1 MPSSLSNLKNI
12 CIMKPL
18 YESIDRAASN
28 KGQAASIKK
37 HLAAVGINDWED
49 VTKSN
54 LYALRDHLNDKMA
67 PNTTKTIL
75 ASLKAILHRYED
87 ETELP
92 KGWEGIVTAKG
103 EKPQKTYLTV
113 KEIEQF
119 SKVEPRNDIER
130 YVKACF
136 LVSCWTG
143 MRVSDAKRITPE
155 NIKDGTLSYVSE
167 KTGILS
173 VIPAKPGL
181 WDQIRIIQ
189 EREGDMYLATY
200 NDAVRRLARR
210 AGINEKVKIHKAGR
224 TLTVE
229 KWEALSSH
237 SGRVSIATCL
247 ADAGVS
253 LIDTCR
259 VLGHTSTVMTE
270 RYVVKTRPELSAK
283 AMRFF
288 A

>member
-1 MPSSLSNLKNI
+1 MRT
-12 CIMKPL
+12 L
-18 YESIDRAASN
+18 YESIERAASN
-28 KGQAASIKK
+28 KGQAASVRK
-37 HLAAVGINDWED
+37 HLAIVGITDWKD
-49 VTKSN
+49 LTKAN
-54 LYALRDHLNDKMA
+54 LFEFRDHLADTVA

-75 ASLKAILHRYED
+75 ASLKAILRRYEED
-87 ETELP
+87 VELP
-92 KGWEGIVTAKG
+92 REWETILRAKG
-103 EKPQKTYLTV
+103 EKPMKTYLTQA
-113 KEIEQF
+113 EIERF
-119 SKVEPRNDIER
+119 AAVETKGEVER

-143 MRVSDAKRITPE
+143 MRVSDARRITAE
-155 NIKDGTLSYVSE
+155 NIKEGTLSYVSE
-167 KTGILS
+167 KTGVLS

-181 WDQIRIIQ
+181 WEQIRIVQ
-189 EREGDMYLATY
+189 EREGEMYLATY
-200 NDAVRRLARR
+200 NDAVRRLAKR
-210 AGINEKVKIHKAGR
+210 AGINERVKIHKAGR
-224 TLTVE
+224 TETVE
-229 KWEALSSH
+229 KWQALSSH

-259 VLGHTSTVMTE
+259 VLGHTSTTMTE

>member
-1 MPSSLSNLKNI
+1 
-12 CIMKPL
+12 MKTL

-28 KGQAASIKK
+28 KGQAASVKK
-37 HLAAVGINDWED
+37 HLAAVGINDWD
-49 VTKSN
+49 DMTKSN
-54 LYALRDHLNDKMA
+54 LYELRDHLNESVA
-67 PNTTKTIL
+67 PNTAKTIM
-75 ASLKAILHRYED
+75 ASLKSILHRYE
-87 ETELP
+87 EEVELP
-92 KGWEGIVTAKG
+92 KGWEGIVTARG
-103 EKPQKTYLTV
+103 EKPQKTYLTQ
-113 KEIEQF
+113 KEIASFADVQT
-119 SKVEPRNDIER
+119 RNDIER

-143 MRVSDAKRITPE
+143 MRVSDARKITEE

-181 WDQIRIIQ
+181 WELIQ
-189 EREGDMYLATY
+189 VVKERKEEMYLATY

-210 AGINEKVKIHKAGR
+210 AGINEPVKIHKAGC
-224 TLTVE
+224 TETMP
-229 KWEALSSH
+229 KWKALSSH

-259 VLGHTSTVMTE
+259 VLGHTSTSMTE
-270 RYVVKTRPELSAK
+270 RYVVKTKPELSAK
-283 AMRFF
+283 AMKFF

>member
-1 MPSSLSNLKNI
+1 MRT
-12 CIMKPL
+12 L
-18 YESIDRAASN
+18 YESIDKAASN
-28 KGQAASIKK
+28 KGQAASVKK
-37 HLAAVGINDWED
+37 HLAAVGIAEWGDL
-49 VTKSN
+49 TRAN
-54 LYALRDHLNDKMA
+54 LYDLRDHLTDTVA
-67 PNTTKTIL
+67 PNTAKTVL
-75 ASLKAILHRYED
+75 ASLKAILRRYEED
-87 ETELP
+87 VELP
-92 KGWEGIVTAKG
+92 RGWETIVTARG
-103 EKPQKTYLTV
+103 EKPQKTYLTR

-119 SKVEPRNDIER
+119 AAVETRGEVER

-143 MRVSDAKRITPE
+143 MRVSDARRITEE

-167 KTGILS
+167 KTGVLS

-181 WDQIRIIQ
+181 WELIQ
-189 EREGDMYLATY
+189 VVKEREGDMYLATY
-200 NDAVRRLARR
+200 NDALRRLAKR
-210 AGINEKVKIHKAGR
+210 AGIREKVKIHKAGR
-224 TLTVE
+224 TETVE

-259 VLGHTSTVMTE
+259 VLGHTSTSMTE
-270 RYVVKTRPELSAK
+270 RYVVKTRPELSSK

-288 A
+288 E

>member
-1 MPSSLSNLKNI
+1 MRT
-12 CIMKPL
+12 L
-18 YESIDRAASN
+18 YESIERAASN
-28 KGQAASIKK
+28 RGQAASIKK
-37 HLAAVGINDWED
+37 HLAIAGIEDWKD
-49 VTKSN
+49 LTKSN
-54 LYALRDHLNDKMA
+54 LFEFRDHLAESVA
-67 PNTTKTIL
+67 PNTAKTVL
-75 ASLKAILHRYED
+75 ASLKAILRRFED
-87 ETELP
+87 DVDLP
-92 KGWEGIVTAKG
+92 KGWDTILQAKG
-103 EKPQKTYLTV
+103 EKPQKTYLTQR
-113 KEIEQF
+113 EIEQF
-119 SKVEPRNDIER
+119 AAVETRGEVER

-143 MRVSDAKRITPE
+143 MRVSDAKRITAE

-167 KTGILS
+167 KTGVLS

-181 WDQIRIIQ
+181 WEQIRIVQ

-224 TLTVE
+224 TETVE
-229 KWEALSSH
+229 KWAALSSH

-259 VLGHTSTVMTE
+259 VLGHTSTTMTE
-270 RYVVKTRPELSAK
+270 RYVVKTKPELSAK

>member
-1 MPSSLSNLKNI
+1 
-12 CIMKPL
+12 MKPL

-28 KGQAASIKK
+28 KGQAASVKK
-37 HLAAVGINDWED
+37 HLAAVGITDWED
-49 VTKSN
+49 LTKSN
-54 LYALRDHLNDKMA
+54 LYELRDHLNELVA
-67 PNTTKTIL
+67 PNTAKTIM
-75 ASLKAILHRYED
+75 ASLKSILHRYEED
-87 ETELP
+87 VELP
-92 KGWEGIVTAKG
+92 KGWEDVVTARG
-103 EKPQKTYLTV
+103 EKPQKTYLTQ
-113 KEIEQF
+113 KEIEAF
-119 SKVEPRNDIER
+119 SEVQTRGEIER

-143 MRVSDAKRITPE
+143 MRVSDAKNITPE

-173 VIPAKPGL
+173 VMPAKPGL
-181 WDQIRIIQ
+181 WEQIRIIQ
-189 EREGDMYLATY
+189 ERKTEMYLATY

-210 AGINEKVKIHKAGR
+210 AGINETVKIHRAGK
-224 TLTVE
+224 TETMP
-229 KWEALSSH
+229 KWAALSSH

-253 LIDTCR
+253 LIDTSR
-259 VLGHTSTVMTE
+259 ILGHTSTSMTE
-270 RYVVKTRPELSAK
+270 RYVVKTKPNLSAR

>member
-1 MPSSLSNLKNI
+1 MR
-12 CIMKPL
+12 PL
-18 YESIDRAASN
+18 YESIERAASN

-37 HLAAVGINDWED
+37 HLAAVGIEDWD
-49 VTKSN
+49 GLTKSG
-54 LYALRDHLNDKMA
+54 LYELRDHLTESVA
-67 PNTTKTIL
+67 PNTAKTVL
-75 ASLKAILHRYED
+75 ASLKAILRRYED
-87 ETELP
+87 DVDLP
-92 KGWEGIVTAKG
+92 KGWDGVLQAKG
-103 EKPQKTYLTV
+103 EKPLKTYLDQ
-113 KEIEQF
+113 KEIAQF
-119 SKVEPRNDIER
+119 AEVETRGEVER

-143 MRVSDAKRITPE
+143 MRVSDARRITEE

-181 WDQIRIIQ
+181 WEQIKIIQ
-189 EREGDMYLATY
+189 GRKVDMYLATY

-210 AGINEKVKIHKAGR
+210 AGIREKVKIHKAGR
-224 TLTVE
+224 TETVE
-229 KWEALSSH
+229 KWEALTSH

-259 VLGHTSTVMTE
+259 VLGHTSTAMTE
-270 RYVVKTRPELSAK
+270 RYVVKTRPDLSQK
-283 AMRFF
+283 ALKFF

>member
-1 MPSSLSNLKNI
+1 MRT
-12 CIMKPL
+12 L
-18 YESIDRAASN
+18 YESIERAASN
-28 KGQAASIKK
+28 KGQAASIRK
-37 HLAAVGINDWED
+37 HLAIVGIEDWKD
-49 VTKSN
+49 LTKAN
-54 LYALRDHLNDKMA
+54 IFEFRDHLAESVA
-67 PNTTKTIL
+67 PNTAKTVL
-75 ASLKAILHRYED
+75 ASLKAILRRFED
-87 ETELP
+87 DVELP
-92 KGWEGIVTAKG
+92 KGWDTILQAKG
-103 EKPQKTYLTV
+103 EKPLKTYLTP

-119 SKVEPRNDIER
+119 AAVEPRGEVER

-143 MRVSDAKRITPE
+143 MRVSDARRITAE

-167 KTGILS
+167 KTGVLS

-181 WDQIRIIQ
+181 WEQIRIVQ

-210 AGINEKVKIHKAGR
+210 AGINEKVKIHKAGE
-224 TLTVE
+224 TMVVE
-229 KWEALSSH
+229 KWAALSSH

-259 VLGHTSTVMTE
+259 VLGHTSTTMTE
-270 RYVVKTRPELSAK
+270 RYVVKTKPELSSK

>member
-1 MPSSLSNLKNI
+1 
-12 CIMKPL
+12 MKPL

-28 KGQAASIKK
+28 KGQAASVKK
-37 HLAAVGINDWED
+37 HLAAVGITDWD
-49 VTKSN
+49 GLTRSN
-54 LYALRDHLNDKMA
+54 LYELRDHLSESVA
-67 PNTTKTIL
+67 PNTAKTIM
-75 ASLKAILHRYED
+75 ASLKAILHRYEED
-87 ETELP
+87 VELP
-92 KGWEGIVTAKG
+92 KGWEDVVTARG
-103 EKPQKTYLTV
+103 EKPQKTYLTQ
-113 KEIEQF
+113 KEIEAF
-119 SKVEPRNDIER
+119 SEVQTRGEIER

-143 MRVSDAKRITPE
+143 MRVSDAKNITPE

-173 VIPAKPGL
+173 VMPAKPGL
-181 WDQIRIIQ
+181 WEQIRIIQ
-189 EREGDMYLATY
+189 ERKTEMYLATY

-210 AGINEKVKIHKAGR
+210 AGINETVKIHRAGK
-224 TLTVE
+224 TETMP
-229 KWEALSSH
+229 KWAALSSH

-253 LIDTCR
+253 LIDTSR
-259 VLGHTSTVMTE
+259 ILGHTSTSMTE
-270 RYVVKTRPELSAK
+270 RYVVKTKPNLSAR

>member
-1 MPSSLSNLKNI
+1 
-12 CIMKPL
+12 MKTL
-18 YESIDRAASN
+18 YESIDKAASN
-28 KGQAASIKK
+28 KGQAASVKK
-37 HLAAVGINDWED
+37 HLAAVGINDWNEL
-49 VTKSN
+49 TKSN
-54 LYALRDHLNDKMA
+54 LYELRDHLNESVA
-67 PNTTKTIL
+67 PNTAKTIL
-75 ASLKAILHRYED
+75 ASLKSILHRYE
-87 ETELP
+87 EEVELP
-92 KGWEGIVTAKG
+92 RGWEIIVTARG
-103 EKPQKTYLTV
+103 EKPQKTYLTR

-119 SKVEPRNDIER
+119 AGVETRGEVER

-167 KTGILS
+167 KTGVLS

-181 WDQIRIIQ
+181 WEQIQIVQ
-189 EREGDMYLATY
+189 EREQDMYLATY

-210 AGINEKVKIHKAGR
+210 AGINEPVKIHRAGQTR
-224 TLTVE
+224 TMP

-259 VLGHTSTVMTE
+259 VLGHTSTSMTE
-270 RYVVKTRPELSAK
+270 RYVVKTKPELSAK
-283 AMRFF
+283 AMRYFE
-288 A
+288 

>member
-1 MPSSLSNLKNI
+1 MRT
-12 CIMKPL
+12 L
-18 YESIDRAASN
+18 YESIERAASN
-28 KGQAASIKK
+28 KGQAASVRK
-37 HLAAVGINDWED
+37 HLAIVGITDWKD
-49 VTKSN
+49 LTKAN
-54 LYALRDHLNDKMA
+54 LFEFRDHLADTVA

-75 ASLKAILHRYED
+75 ASLKAILRRYEED
-87 ETELP
+87 VELP
-92 KGWEGIVTAKG
+92 REWETILRAKG
-103 EKPQKTYLTV
+103 EKPMKTYLTQS
-113 KEIEQF
+113 EIERF
-119 SKVEPRNDIER
+119 AAVETRGEVER

-143 MRVSDAKRITPE
+143 MRVSDARRITAE
-155 NIKDGTLSYVSE
+155 NIKEETLSYVSE
-167 KTGILS
+167 KTGVLS

-181 WDQIRIIQ
+181 WEQIRIVQ
-189 EREGDMYLATY
+189 EREGEIYLATY
-200 NDAVRRLARR
+200 NDAVRRLAKR
-210 AGINEKVKIHKAGR
+210 AGINERVKIHKAGR
-224 TLTVE
+224 TETVE
-229 KWEALSSH
+229 KWQALSSH

-259 VLGHTSTVMTE
+259 VLGHTSTTMTE